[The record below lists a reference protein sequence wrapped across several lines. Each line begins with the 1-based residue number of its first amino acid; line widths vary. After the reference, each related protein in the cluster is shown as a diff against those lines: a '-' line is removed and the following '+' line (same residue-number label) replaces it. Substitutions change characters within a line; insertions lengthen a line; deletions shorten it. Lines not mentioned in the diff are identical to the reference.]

1 MKKGFTPMFII
12 SALLTFVIAMLGDVS
27 TIEYG
32 SMTVLEFILSGK
44 YKVLGTTS
52 NTGIS
57 YALRGNWFAVLLPL
71 LVLLP
76 KLFSFSTCIQS
87 GFWRFNIIRTERK
100 KLVNSYWLSVILNGA
115 LSVTAGYLLY
125 ALVIISTFKESD
137 DKSIYANSPIC
148 NLFGFEALWGVLVF
162 KLLILFLFASM
173 TASICL
179 SLYVLSENKYKSIGM
194 PIIISYMLLSI
205 SGSIYRKNRDMRIY
219 IISPNN
225 LLGSADYW
233 FESLFKAS
241 YWIIPLIMLVITFA
255 MYIVYTLLIRRRLNT

>member
-1 MKKGFTPMFII
+1 
-12 SALLTFVIAMLGDVS
+12 
-27 TIEYG
+27 
-32 SMTVLEFILSGK
+32 
-44 YKVLGTTS
+44 
-52 NTGIS
+52 
-57 YALRGNWFAVLLPL
+57 
-71 LVLLP
+71 
-76 KLFSFSTCIQS
+76 
-87 GFWRFNIIRTERK
+87 
-100 KLVNSYWLSVILNGA
+100 
-115 LSVTAGYLLY
+115 
-125 ALVIISTFKESD
+125 
-137 DKSIYANSPIC
+137 
-148 NLFGFEALWGVLVF
+148 
-162 KLLILFLFASM
+162 M

-205 SGSIYRKNRDMRIY
+205 SESIYRKNRDMRIY